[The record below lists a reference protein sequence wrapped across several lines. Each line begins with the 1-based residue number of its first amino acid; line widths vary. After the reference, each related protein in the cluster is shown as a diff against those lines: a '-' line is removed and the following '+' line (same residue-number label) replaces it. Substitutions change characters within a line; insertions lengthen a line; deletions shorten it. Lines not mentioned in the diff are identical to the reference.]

1 MLKFY
6 NYDIVCQEIP
16 DEITLAVNIT
26 GCPNRCQGCHS
37 PWLQQDIGAVLTE
50 KSLCEII
57 NKYKSG
63 ITCVCFMGGDG
74 EPEEVLRLAAIIRDK
89 YRNLKTG
96 WYSGNDSVYLHDGED
111 FTYKKS
117 HKPKDNLTAENY
129 EDDSKPLRIRIE
141 RLSEYLNYIKT
152 GSYIEKAGGL
162 RSLHTNQKLY
172 KIAENFTLTR
182 VQFDKDSTTISQSN
196 MVL

>member
-74 EPEEVLRLAAIIRDK
+74 EPEEVLRLADFIKAK
-89 YRNLKTG
+89 YPCMKTG
-96 WYSGNDSVYLHDGED
+96 WYSGNDSACMQPNGSFRYTKIDKLP
-111 FTYKKS
+111 KS
-117 HKPKDNLTAENY
+117 CRANLSFE
-129 EDDSKPLRIRIE
+129 E
-141 RLSEYLNYIKT
+141 REGNKSEINLSIAKLSEYFNFIKT

-162 RSLHTNQKLY
+162 RSPDTNQRLY
-172 KIAENFTLTR
+172 KIEREKYTR
-182 VQFDKDSTTISQSN
+182 IS
-196 MVL
+196 LAGHFPKIDL